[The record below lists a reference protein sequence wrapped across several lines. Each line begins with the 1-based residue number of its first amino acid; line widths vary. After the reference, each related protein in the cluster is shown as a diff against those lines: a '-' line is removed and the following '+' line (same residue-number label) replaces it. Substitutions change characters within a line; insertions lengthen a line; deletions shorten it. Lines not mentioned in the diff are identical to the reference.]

1 MKVKVVSSAAK
12 LFEEENVNSISLP
25 GEAGQMQI
33 LNDHTDIVSNLKI
46 GEVVVKHGE
55 NSEKIV
61 INGSLLVFR
70 KNEALVLANEAT
82 KAGDLVEAEIDKA
95 IAQAEKKLESE
106 LEPSELIQLER
117 ILRYEKFKKQRA
129 NV

>member
-61 INGSLLVFR
+61 INGGLLVFR

-117 ILRYEKFKKQRA
+117 ILRYEF
-129 NV
+129 

>member
-61 INGSLLVFR
+61 INGGLLVFR